1 MMLLVSISKIMEQLS
16 GKYLLKTGKTFESA
30 SVAFPTDHS
39 ENIKHTLGMLYFVIN
54 KIFIYSITM
63 IIQDKV

>member
-1 MMLLVSISKIMEQLS
+1 MMLLVSISKIME
-16 GKYLLKTGKTFESA
+16 TGKTFESA

-54 KIFIYSITM
+54 NISIYSITM
-63 IIQDKV
+63 IIQWGALAVCY